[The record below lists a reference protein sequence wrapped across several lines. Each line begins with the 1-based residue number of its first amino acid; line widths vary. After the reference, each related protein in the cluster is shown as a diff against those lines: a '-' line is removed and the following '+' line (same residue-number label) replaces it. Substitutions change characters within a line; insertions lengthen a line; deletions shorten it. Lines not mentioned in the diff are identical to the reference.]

1 MKITRILRNI
11 YMNTKRHYRRL
22 LLLLA
27 MLFATTFGMAQTVIV
42 KDSITNEPI
51 QFVSV
56 YFGNDTGGY
65 TDEKGMIAIPNE
77 AAQIRLSQGVSANY
91 LHEKFINERLSIGAG
106 IGYNRHEEYKFSAI
120 PVYLSS
126 HYFFL
131 DKRFSPFVNLRV
143 GGFALFNMKNV
154 GTNEKYS
161 LSKEKQGFSLFM
173 SPSVGVKMHI
183 TPSLGIMASI
193 SDEAYLVKAFDVNKN
208 DYISRLIHNMGIN
221 VGVCFQIK
229 GW

>member
-1 MKITRILRNI
+1 MHKQTIITILFVLVAVSGQAQSSFDVEEGCLNVI
-11 YMNTKRHYRRL
+11 DVT
-22 LLLLA
+22 LA
-27 MLFATTFGMAQTVIV
+27 
-42 KDSITNEPI
+42 
-51 QFVSV
+51 
-56 YFGNDTGGY
+56 
-65 TDEKGMIAIPNE
+65 
-77 AAQIRLSQGVSANY
+77 QGVGEYGDKCISANY
-91 LHEKFINERLSIGAG
+91 LHEKFINERFSIGPG
-106 IGYNRHEEYKFSAI
+106 IGYNHHEKYKFSAI
-120 PVYLSS
+120 PVYLST

-131 DKRFSPFVNLRV
+131 DRRFSPFVNLRI
-143 GGFALFNMKNV
+143 GGFALFNAKNV

-173 SPSVGVKMHI
+173 SPSVGVKVHI

-208 DYISRLIHNMGIN
+208 DYKSRLIHSMGIN

>member
-11 YMNTKRHYRRL
+11 YMNTKRHYRRFMF
-22 LLLLA
+22 
-27 MLFATTFGMAQTVIV
+27 MLTMLSAATFGTAQTSFVPGYGCLNVI
-42 KDSITNEPI
+42 D
-51 QFVSV
+51 VS
-56 YFGNDTGGY
+56 YAQGIGEYG
-65 TDEKGMIAIPNE
+65 DE
-77 AAQIRLSQGVSANY
+77 GVSANY

-120 PVYLSS
+120 PIYFST

-131 DKRFSPFVNLRV
+131 DRKFSPFVNLRV
-143 GGFALFNMKNV
+143 GGFAMFNAKKV

-161 LSKEKQGFSLFM
+161 LSKDRQSFSLFV

-183 TPSLGIMASI
+183 TPNIGIMASI
-193 SDEAYLVKAFDVNKN
+193 NDEAYLVNAFDTSRN
-208 DYISRLIHNMGIN
+208 DYRSKLIHSWGIS
-221 VGVCFQIK
+221 VGICFQIK

>member
-1 MKITRILRNI
+1 MKLLNH
-11 YMNTKRHYRRL
+11 NRRSL
-22 LLLLA
+22 LLLIL
-27 MLFATTFGMAQTVIV
+27 LSGVTIGMAQTSFDLGEGCLNVIDV
-42 KDSITNEPI
+42 TLAQGIGEYGD
-51 QFVSV
+51 
-56 YFGNDTGGY
+56 GG
-65 TDEKGMIAIPNE
+65 I
-77 AAQIRLSQGVSANY
+77 SANY
-91 LHEKFINERLSIGAG
+91 LHEKFINERFSIGAG
-106 IGYNRHEEYKFSAI
+106 IGYNHHEKYKFSAI
-120 PVYLSS
+120 PVFLST

-131 DKRFSPFVNLRV
+131 DKQFSPFVNLCV
-143 GGFALFNMKNV
+143 GGFALFNAKNV

-173 SPSVGVKMHI
+173 SPSVGVKVHI

-208 DYISRLIHNMGIN
+208 DYKSRLIHSMGIN